1 MSSVALTTKIS
12 PEGLEIANSY
22 LQHGSISVVSHRL
35 GVKQD
40 VISEMLNRREVK
52 QYIDTVY
59 LDTGYRNRFK
69 LADTLDTLIDKKMEE
84 AEESEIYTSKDLA
97 DLLQMAHKM
106 RMDEIKAQA
115 ELEKAKATSIKQQ
128 TNVQINDGAFGSGN
142 YGKLMEKLLKAPDK
156 DGLQ

>member
-12 PEGLEIANSY
+12 PEGLEIANAY
-22 LQHGSISVVSHRL
+22 LEYGSIPTVSHRL
-35 GVKQD
+35 GIGESIV
-40 VISEMLNRREVK
+40 SEMLNRREVK

-106 RMDEIKAQA
+106 RIDEMKAQA
-115 ELEKAKATSIKQQ
+115 ELEKAKATNIKNQ
-128 TNVQINDGAFGSGN
+128 TNIQVNDDAFGSGN
-142 YGKLMEKLLKAPDK
+142 YGKLMEKLLKK
-156 DGLQ
+156 EDGVQ

>member
-12 PEGLEIANSY
+12 PEGLEIANAY
-22 LQHGSISVVSHRL
+22 LQYGSIPSVSTQL
-35 GVKQD
+35 GVAENI
-40 VISEMLNRREVK
+40 ISEMLNRREVK

-69 LADTLDTLIDKKMEE
+69 LADTLDTLIEKKMEE

-106 RMDEIKAQA
+106 RIDEMKAQT
-115 ELEKAKATSIKQQ
+115 ELEKAKATNIKNQ
-128 TNVQINDGAFGSGN
+128 TNIQVNGGGFGQGN
-142 YGKLMEKLLKAPDK
+142 YGKLMEKLLRKE
-156 DGLQ
+156 DGI